1 MSADN
6 LEPLREEAKL
16 GAPANESVA
25 INKVYISFAVAT
37 AEQLLIREQVG
48 VVGGCDVD
56 QCRGV

>member
-1 MSADN
+1 MYALLS
-6 LEPLREEAKL
+6 EEAKQ
-16 GAPANESVA
+16 GTPANESAA
-25 INKVYISFAVAT
+25 INKVYMSFAVAT

>member
-1 MSADN
+1 MYALLS
-6 LEPLREEAKL
+6 EEAKQ
-16 GAPANESVA
+16 GTPANESVA
-25 INKVYISFAVAT
+25 INKVYISCAVAT